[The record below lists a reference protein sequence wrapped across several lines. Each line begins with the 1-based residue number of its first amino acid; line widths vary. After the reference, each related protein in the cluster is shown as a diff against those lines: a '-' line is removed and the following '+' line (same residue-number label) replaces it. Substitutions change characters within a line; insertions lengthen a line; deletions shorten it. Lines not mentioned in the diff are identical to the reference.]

1 MLVFSIEEDEVKIFM
16 QKLLREESFDKLE
29 VRNISL
35 ETIVK
40 YEILG
45 NINKDY
51 LSEDENRYFVK
62 WKELKPYIVSL
73 IKGNKKPKFFKI
85 VFSLDDDTVNSLCD
99 NANAMF
105 LNIIYQNNIITG
117 TTGTSQKAFSL
128 DKKEDKIWEDII
140 LKFFKKN
147 GINIKINDN

>member
-1 MLVFSIEEDEVKIFM
+1 MLVFSIEEEEIKIFM
-16 QKLLREESFDKLE
+16 QKLLKEDSFDKLE
-29 VRNISL
+29 VRNITL

-40 YEILG
+40 YEITG

-51 LSEDENRYFVK
+51 LQEDEKRYFVK
-62 WKELKPYIVSL
+62 WKELKPYIVNL
-73 IKGNKKPKFFKI
+73 IKGNITPKVFKI
-85 VFSLDDDTVNSLCD
+85 VFSLDDETVNNLCH

-105 LNIIYQNNIITG
+105 LNIIYQNNAITG
-117 TTGTSQKAFSL
+117 TTGTSQKVFSL

-147 GINIKINDN
+147 GINIKIEN

>member
-1 MLVFSIEEDEVKIFM
+1 MLVFSIENDEIKVFM
-16 QKLLREESFDKLE
+16 QKLLKEEAFDKLE

-40 YEILG
+40 YDILG

-51 LSEDENRYFVK
+51 LQEDENRYFVK
-62 WKELKPYIVSL
+62 WKELKPYIVKL
-73 IKGNKKPKFFKI
+73 IKGNVKPKFFKI
-85 VFSLDDDTVNSLCD
+85 VFSLDDNSINNLCD

-117 TTGTSQKAFSL
+117 TTGTSQKSFSL

-147 GINIKINDN
+147 NININIEN

>member
-1 MLVFSIEEDEVKIFM
+1 MLVFSIEDEEVKIFM
-16 QKLLREESFDKLE
+16 QKLLKEDSFDKLE
-29 VRNISL
+29 VRNITL

-40 YEILG
+40 YEITG

-51 LSEDENRYFVK
+51 LQEDEKRYFIK
-62 WKELKPYIVSL
+62 WKELKPYIINLV
-73 IKGNKKPKFFKI
+73 KGNVKPKFFKI
-85 VFSLDDDTVNSLCD
+85 VFSLDDETVNNLCD

-105 LNIIYQNNIITG
+105 LNITYQNNIIAG
-117 TTGTSQKAFSL
+117 TTGTSQRAFSL

-147 GINIKINDN
+147 GINVKIEN

>member
-1 MLVFSIEEDEVKIFM
+1 MLVFSIEDEEVKIFM
-16 QKLLREESFDKLE
+16 QKLLKEDSFDKLE

-51 LSEDENRYFVK
+51 LQQDENRYFVK

-73 IKGNKKPKFFKI
+73 IKGNIKPKFFKI
-85 VFSLDDDTVNSLCD
+85 VFSLDDETVNNLCD
-99 NANAMF
+99 NANALF
-105 LNIIYQNNIITG
+105 LNIIYQNNVITG

-147 GINIKINDN
+147 GINIKVES

>member
-1 MLVFSIEEDEVKIFM
+1 MLVFSIEEYEVKNFM
-16 QKLLREESFDKLE
+16 QKLLKEDSFDKLD

-40 YEILG
+40 YDILG

-51 LSEDENRYFVK
+51 LKEDEDRYFVK

-73 IKGNKKPKFFKI
+73 IKGNIKPKFFKI
-85 VFSLDDDTVNSLCD
+85 VFSLDDKSINNLCD

-105 LNIIYQNNIITG
+105 LNIIYQNNVITG

-128 DKKEDKIWEDII
+128 DKKEDKIWEDIV
-140 LKFFKKN
+140 LKFFQKN
-147 GINIKINDN
+147 CINIKIEH

>member
-1 MLVFSIEEDEVKIFM
+1 MLVFSIEDEEVKIFT
-16 QKLLREESFDKLE
+16 QKLLKEDSFDKLE
-29 VRNISL
+29 VRNITL

-40 YEILG
+40 YEITG

-51 LSEDENRYFVK
+51 LQEDEKRYFIK
-62 WKELKPYIVSL
+62 WKELKPYIINLV
-73 IKGNKKPKFFKI
+73 KGNVKPKFFKI
-85 VFSLDDDTVNSLCD
+85 VFSLDDETVNNLCD

-105 LNIIYQNNIITG
+105 LNITYQNNIIAG
-117 TTGTSQKAFSL
+117 TTGTSQRAFSL

-147 GINIKINDN
+147 GINVKIEN

>member
-1 MLVFSIEEDEVKIFM
+1 MLVFSIENDEIKVFM
-16 QKLLREESFDKLE
+16 QKLLKEEAFDKLE

-40 YEILG
+40 YDILG

-51 LSEDENRYFVK
+51 LQEDENRYFVK

-73 IKGNKKPKFFKI
+73 IKGNIKPKFFKI
-85 VFSLDDDTVNSLCD
+85 VFSLDDSSINNLCD

-117 TTGTSQKAFSL
+117 TTGTSQKSFSL

-147 GINIKINDN
+147 NININIEN